1 MRSTLI
7 ERQAGLLRRARSF
20 RSLFLATLVS
30 GLGTGIAVI
39 ALTVDVFDRT
49 GSGKWVAALLL
60 VEFLPILVVGLLLGP
75 LVDRFSRR
83 RLLIASDLVRL
94 AVFAVLPFATGPA
107 TIVALA
113 AVAGFATGFF
123 RPAVYAGVPNLID
136 EDDLPQANSLLQAV
150 DNLTWLVGPL
160 IGGLLLAAS
169 GTDIAYALNAATF
182 LVSALLFYRI
192 PKERLQAGEA
202 PSRGHLRDLVDGFG
216 IVVHSR
222 PLLTVLVAWTVAMLG
237 TALVNVA
244 EVALAKVSF
253 DAGNVG
259 LGVLMGASGLGLL
272 AGSLAGGSWL
282 ERRPVATAYGSAIGL
297 MAVGLVLAAGSPNVW
312 VAAACITLTGFG
324 NGVASVCNPVFV
336 QRGAPDRLRG
346 RAFTVI
352 MSVNTL
358 ALGVGMAIAGPVTDA
373 WGARWAWVGAALAYA
388 VAAAVGYVLARGV
401 SAEPVEDEPEGE
413 PEPARALAA
422 VRAE

>member
-7 ERQAGLLRRARSF
+7 ERQAGLLRRAQSF

-49 GSGKWVAALLL
+49 GSGTWVAALLL
-60 VEFLPILVVGLLLGP
+60 VEFLPMLIVGLLLGP

-94 AVFAVLPFATGPA
+94 AVFAALPFATGPG

-123 RPAVYAGVPNLID
+123 RPAVYAGLPNLID
-136 EDDLPQANSLLQAV
+136 EDDLPQANALLQAV
-150 DNLTWLVGPL
+150 DNLTWMVGPL

-169 GTDIAYALNAATF
+169 GTDLAYALNAVSF

-192 PKERLQAGEA
+192 PKERLQAGQMH
-202 PSRGHLRDLVDGFG
+202 SRGHLRDLAEGFG
-216 IVVHSR
+216 IVIRSR

-244 EVALAKVSF
+244 EVALAKVTF

-259 LGVLMGASGLGLL
+259 LGVLMAASGLGLL
-272 AGSLAGGSWL
+272 VGSLAGGGWL
-282 ERRPVATAYGSAIGL
+282 ERRPMATAYGSAIGL
-297 MAVGLVLAAGSPNVW
+297 MAVGLAFAAVSPNVW
-312 VAAACITLTGFG
+312 VAAACVTLTGFG
-324 NGVASVCNPVFV
+324 NGVAGVCNPVFV

-358 ALGVGMAIAGPVTDA
+358 VLGVGMAIAGPVTDT
-373 WGARWAWVGAALAYA
+373 WGARWAWAGAAGAYA
-388 VAAAVGYVLARGV
+388 VAGLLGYALARGV
-401 SAEPVEDEPEGE
+401 KPAPDEGE
-413 PEPARALAA
+413 TEPARTLAA